1 MVLPSIQPD
10 RLYFGQKDI
19 QQAVILRRLLKDL
32 LFQHPER
39 PEDLRVMPT
48 GRDPH
53 TGLALSSRN
62 AYLSEKAKTKYAPC
76 LYRALRKGEKVFND
90 EKSADAAARIQKT
103 LMAARQVVLE
113 EADRAKE
120 DGVKLDLDYIS
131 LNDPDTLQ
139 NLEECKDKL
148 EKVDRAIMSGALL
161 ASDVDSS
168 GKQGRVTRLIDNV
181 LLGFKM

>member
-1 MVLPSIQPD
+1 
-10 RLYFGQKDI
+10 
-19 QQAVILRRLLKDL
+19 
-32 LFQHPER
+32 
-39 PEDLRVMPT
+39 
-48 GRDPH
+48 
-53 TGLALSSRN
+53 
-62 AYLSEKAKTKYAPC
+62 
-76 LYRALRKGEKVFND
+76 
-90 EKSADAAARIQKT
+90 
-103 LMAARQVVLE
+103 MAARQVVLE